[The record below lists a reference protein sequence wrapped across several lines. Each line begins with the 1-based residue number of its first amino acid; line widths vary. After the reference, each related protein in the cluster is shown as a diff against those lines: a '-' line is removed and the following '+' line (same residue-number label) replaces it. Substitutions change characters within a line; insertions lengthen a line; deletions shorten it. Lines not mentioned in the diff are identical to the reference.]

1 MAMTPLAHPL
11 PTGAIH
17 KSSVRTMCIPIT
29 VAGLEPSYRVGP
41 GVDLYLTR
49 DSRYAPVTLDSF
61 ATVSLEFADTWNP

>member
-1 MAMTPLAHPL
+1 
-11 PTGAIH
+11 
-17 KSSVRTMCIPIT
+17 MCIPIT